1 MLIFTLSKHMNKT
14 KKLVGF
20 TLLAFLLLWG
30 VSCNEQTTYA
40 EELKAEQRL
49 IDAFLERNGI
59 HVLQSWPQDSV
70 FMDNE
75 YVLLDNGIYF
85 QLTDKGSGTDTARYG
100 KDLILVRY
108 LRYSL
113 NEYADTTNYMQ
124 LDYPVSFK
132 FGDYND
138 ESACAAFHEAVYYM
152 KRTDAQARMIV
163 PSKMG
168 FSSDMRPATPYGYD
182 LKIRIKR

>member
-1 MLIFTLSKHMNKT
+1 MKKIVGLVMLSWVILS
-14 KKLVGF
+14 
-20 TLLAFLLLWG
+20 A
-30 VSCNEQTTYA
+30 VSCREQTTYA

-49 IDAFLERNGI
+49 IDDFIKRNNI
-59 HVLQSWPQDSV
+59 HVLHSWPSDSV
-70 FMDNE
+70 FMENE

-85 QLTDKGSGTDTARYG
+85 QLQDKGTGVDTARYG

-124 LDYPVSFK
+124 LDYSVSFK

-138 ESACAAFHEAVYYM
+138 QSACAAFHEAVYYM
-152 KRTDAQARMIV
+152 KRTNAQARMIV